1 MGSPTV
7 RRVTGLEPAR
17 VEILFDTPEPG
28 ATRIRTCNLSSAD
41 RVALLQDAI
50 SALAEAIATLGGTVN
65 VTDLAD
71 VKGCARCG
79 RMFRGLRS
87 DARYCSLACRQG
99 AYRDRRA
106 GPCPASPLERQ
117 TPAMCEQ
124 GAPAQRTPA
133 LVKHWFE

>member
-1 MGSPTV
+1 
-7 RRVTGLEPAR
+7 
-17 VEILFDTPEPG
+17 VEIFFDTPEPG

-65 VTDLAD
+65 VADLAD
-71 VKGCARCG
+71 VKRCARCG

-87 DARYCSLACRQG
+87 DALYCSLACRQG

-106 GPCPASPLERQ
+106 GPYPASPQERKAP
-117 TPAMCEQ
+117 TMRAQ
-124 GAPAQRTPA
+124 GARTQQTPA

>member
-1 MGSPTV
+1 
-7 RRVTGLEPAR
+7 

-50 SALAEAIATLGGTVN
+50 GALAEAIATLGGTVK
-65 VTDLAD
+65 VADLAD
-71 VKGCARCG
+71 AKGCARCG

-87 DARYCSLACRQG
+87 DALYCSLACRQG

-106 GPCPASPLERQ
+106 DLCPASPLRRKA
-117 TPAMCEQ
+117 PAVREQ
-124 GAPAQRTPA
+124 GGPAQRTPA

>member
-1 MGSPTV
+1 
-7 RRVTGLEPAR
+7 

-41 RVALLQDAI
+41 RAALLQHAI
-50 SALAEAIATLGGTVN
+50 GALAEAIATLGGTVK

-71 VKGCARCG
+71 VKRCARCG

-87 DARYCSLACRQG
+87 DALYCSLACRQR

-106 GPCPASPLERQ
+106 GPCPPSPLGRKA
-117 TPAMCEQ
+117 PAMRERA
-124 GAPAQRTPA
+124 APAQRTPA

>member
-1 MGSPTV
+1 MGGPTLRYV
-7 RRVTGLEPAR
+7 AGSERAR

-41 RVALLQDAI
+41 RVALLRDAI
-50 SALAEAIATLGGTVN
+50 GALAEAVAMLGGAVTVA
-65 VTDLAD
+65 DLAG
-71 VKGCARCG
+71 VKRCARCG

-87 DARYCSLACRQG
+87 DALYCSLACRQG

-106 GPCPASPLERQ
+106 DPYPVSPLRRKA
-117 TPAMCEQ
+117 PAMREQ
-124 GAPAQRTPA
+124 RAPARTPA